1 MCFFADFTMF
11 NFGRKKD
18 KDEKDKK
25 KKDKKDRKKQFID
38 SMTQDELSRLS
49 ELRKSIT
56 TKENPDKLPSGIT
69 ADYRDHVMQSPD
81 PDSTSSNT
89 SSTWSGREGSLG
101 RPTTLATPP
110 PLPERPP
117 PRLSS
122 KKSILKT
129 AKTYE
134 VSRSVSSDLDDE
146 NVLLRN
152 TKDNEY
158 INVYRRSALSP
169 QKPLPN
175 LTSPSQSKS
184 SRSSSGGQIPDF
196 ADRELGFEI
205 AQHTVKVRVHSNH
218 VSPVTPPETLRMMQ
232 QSPIKAKDLNG
243 ESVGVKQ
250 RPLSCEFPLHLPSV
264 SLDAENEAVRE
275 ISVDLVAPGDYGFI
289 LREHAKKKSLII
301 ESELWQDKFA
311 PGDQLVAVNGTNVQ
325 ELDREQIQKLVK
337 SSSGAS
343 SLILHVSRLIIFI
356 HILNTKN

>member
-1 MCFFADFTMF
+1 MF

-25 KKDKKDRKKQFID
+25 RKEKKDRKKQFID
-38 SMTQDELSRLS
+38 SMTQDELSRLT
-49 ELRKSIT
+49 ELRKSV
-56 TKENPDKLPSGIT
+56 TKENQLPSGIT
-69 ADYRDHVMQSPD
+69 ADYRDHQSPD

-101 RPTTLATPP
+101 RPTTLGSPP

-122 KKSILKT
+122 KKSILKS
-129 AKTYE
+129 KKNYE

-146 NVLLRN
+146 CVLLRN

-169 QKPLPN
+169 QKGVPLVP
-175 LTSPSQSKS
+175 LTSPNKS
-184 SRSSSGGQIPDF
+184 SPSTSSGGHSNDF

-205 AQHTVKVRVHSNH
+205 AQHTVKIRVHSNH
-218 VSPVTPPETLRMMQ
+218 VSPVTPPENLRMMQ

-250 RPLSCEFPLHLPSV
+250 RPLSCEFPLHLPTV
-264 SLDAENEAVRE
+264 ALDAENEAVRE
-275 ISVDLVAPGDYGFI
+275 ITVDLVAPGDYGFTV
-289 LREHAKKKSLII
+289 RHSEAAKKKSLII
-301 ESELWQDKFA
+301 ESERWQAKFA

-325 ELDREQIQKLVK
+325 ELDRDQIQKLIK

-343 SLILHVSRLIIFI
+343 SLILHVSLLFSSLLHSISAKKCNWQVI
-356 HILNTKN
+356 